1 MYYIH
6 LLSEASMSIGRAAMK
21 IEHERGWAAEEL
33 ADVDLGDKR
42 LNTRLMKM
50 CDSFSESPESPINQA
65 CADWAETKA
74 AYRFFQNENVDVREI
89 LAAHRRKTAMRA
101 MKHKT
106 LLAIQDTSYFVYTSH
121 TKTEGL
127 GRMSLKKGK
136 NVEKIYSNGLVVH
149 TCLAVTTEGLP
160 LGLLDQKIFARKLR
174 QDNAHTGKCRNPHDL
189 LPVEE
194 KETYRWLEAL
204 LNTKEALGDTEVI
217 TVCDREA
224 DLYDFF
230 KMSDQIGAP
239 VLVRAN
245 VNRPVNRKSRY
256 AEKGVVKLWDHV
268 RTQPETG
275 SLTIDIPRR
284 EKIKHCKARDA
295 RTATVTVR
303 FGSFRLTPPWNHKK
317 HDREELADIDMYAV
331 YVLEPNPPDGED
343 PVEWMLL
350 TNLPV
355 RSFDEAH
362 EKVLWYC
369 LRWRIEM
376 YHKVLKSGFRV
387 EACRL
392 GHAERLTRC
401 LTVMSIVAWRL
412 FMITL
417 IARTDPVTPCTRL
430 LAGHEWRVLFRKVNK
445 NGKVPK
451 KPPPIGDVVI
461 WIARLGGFLARKGDG
476 PPGTI
481 TLWRGWKRL
490 ADLTEGWNLA
500 AQFHTCG

>member
-1 MYYIH
+1 M
-6 LLSEASMSIGRAAMK
+6 R
-21 IEHERGWAAEEL
+21 IEHKTGWAAEEL
-33 ADVDLGDKR
+33 RDVVLGDKR
-42 LNTRLMKM
+42 LNTRLMKI

-89 LAAHRRKTAMRA
+89 LAAHRRKTAERA
-101 MKHKT
+101 RKHKT
-106 LLAIQDTSYFVYTSH
+106 VLAIQDTSYFVYTSH
-121 TKTEGL
+121 SKTEGL
-127 GRMSLKKGK
+127 GRMSLKRGK
-136 NVEKIYSNGLVVH
+136 NIEKIYSNGLVVH

-174 QDNAHTGKCRNPHDL
+174 QEKAHTGKGRKPHDL

-194 KETYRWLEAL
+194 KESYRWLEAL
-204 LNTKEALGDTEVI
+204 MNTKEALGDTEVI

-230 KMSDQIGAP
+230 KLSDQIGAP

-245 VNRPVNRKSRY
+245 ANRTVNRKSRY

-268 RTQPETG
+268 RKQRETG
-275 SLTIDIPRR
+275 SFTIDIPRR
-284 EKIKHCKARDA
+284 EKTKHSKARDA

-303 FGSFRLTPPWNHKK
+303 FGSFRFNPPRNNTK
-317 HDREELADIDMYAV
+317 HDREELSGIDMYAV
-331 YVLEPNPPDGED
+331 YVLEPNPPDGEE

-355 RSFDEAH
+355 RSFDEAY

-376 YHKVLKSGFRV
+376 YYKVLKSGFRV

-392 GHAERLTRC
+392 GHAARLTRY

-417 IARTDPVTPCTRL
+417 IARTDPATSCTKL
-430 LAGHEWRVLFRKVNK
+430 LADHEWRVLFLKVNK
-445 NGKVPK
+445 NKKLPK
-451 KPPPIGDVVI
+451 KTPTIGEVVN
-461 WIARLGGFLARKGDG
+461 WVAGLGGFLARKGDG

-500 AQFHTCG
+500 TQYDTCG